1 MTNTESNVSVELLRV
16 DAKGRVRV
24 SRERRA
30 ALLAEHDRGGMS
42 AKGFAEWAGIKYT
55 TFAWW
60 LQERRRGRERSAEV
74 EAATVQWV
82 EAEVASE
89 ERSGVVQSLKI
100 ELGCG
105 ARMEV
110 ADRHG
115 AALAAEVLRQL
126 GRC

>member
-1 MTNTESNVSVELLRV
+1 MEENKSVELLRV

-24 SRERRA
+24 SRERRES
-30 ALLAEHDRGGMS
+30 LLAEYDRGGMS
-42 AKGFAEWAGIKYT
+42 AKGFAEWAGIKYA

-60 LQERRRGRERSAEV
+60 LQERRRARERNGEAEPTAV
-74 EAATVQWV
+74 HWV
-82 EAEVASE
+82 EAEVAGDG
-89 ERSGVVQSLKI
+89 EREVRGGLKI

-110 ADRHG
+110 ADRAG
-115 AALAAEVLRQL
+115 AVLAAEVLRQL